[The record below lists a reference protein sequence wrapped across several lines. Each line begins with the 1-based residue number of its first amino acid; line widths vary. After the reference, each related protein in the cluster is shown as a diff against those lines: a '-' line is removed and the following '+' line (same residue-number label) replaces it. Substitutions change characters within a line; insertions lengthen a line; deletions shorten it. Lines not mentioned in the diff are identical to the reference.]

1 MKFFSKF
8 ILASAMLLPV
18 SLVWAQVPKLHDP
31 RVIQNNTSSGSS
43 SSAPSSSGMSK
54 TNPNP
59 STGTGTFSTAT
70 PPMSS
75 AKIDE
80 MSPDQAEL
88 VKKYASTITAEDL
101 EALLTFIASDELE
114 GRETGTR
121 GQKVAARYLAS
132 QFQKIGLKPGNKG
145 SWYQEYGL
153 IRLEVKSAVISLT
166 GKEQLASGT
175 DFICMSKMG
184 MAESFDADYV
194 FAGYGIDTKEY
205 DNLKGLDLKG
215 KVAVV
220 FSGEPQVGGK
230 YVISG
235 TDQPSEWGEDMDL
248 KMDALGKKGVKA
260 VLVALTDDGFKKLAS
275 NPWVKHSAGGKSLTL
290 AYKAEKEAPI
300 PTFYVSESTVNG
312 LLKKAKTSVEAQKK
326 VLSVKAE
333 IGNVD
338 LSKAKFSLKSD
349 AVKEEIVAE
358 NVLGMI
364 EGTDK
369 KDEFVIITAHYD
381 HLGVRDGEIFNGADD
396 DGTGTVTILEVA
408 EAFMAAVKDGYKPR
422 RTILFMPVSGE
433 EKGLLGSEY
442 YSDHPV
448 FPLNRTSCNLNIDM
462 IGRVDEAH
470 KGEPQY
476 IYVIGSDKLSSE
488 LHACNE
494 NANKIV
500 GNLELDYTFNSPDD
514 PNRFYYRS
522 DHYNFAKHNVPV
534 IFYFS
539 GVHEDYHKSTD
550 DIEKILFPRAAR
562 VAQLVFGTAWDVAN
576 RPTKLVVDKK
586 NDFPGGR

>member
-1 MKFFSKF
+1 MKQFPKF
-8 ILASAMLLPV
+8 ILPAFIILLASVLH
-18 SLVWAQVPKLHDP
+18 AQVPRPHDP
-31 RVIQNNTSSGSS
+31 RVIKDNRPDKGSSGTD
-43 SSAPSSSGMSK
+43 GMSK
-54 TNPNP
+54 TAPAGGGTTFAS
-59 STGTGTFSTAT
+59 STGNI
-70 PPMSS
+70 
-75 AKIDE
+75 KDE
-80 MSPDQAEL
+80 EAMPDQSDL
-88 VKKYASTITAEDL
+88 IKKYAASITADDL

-121 GQKVAARYLAS
+121 GQKLAARYLAS

-145 SWYQEYGL
+145 SWYQEYKL
-153 IRLEVKSAVISLT
+153 LRLEVKSATLSLLGKDVLEMGKDFISL
-166 GKEQLASGT
+166 
-175 DFICMSKMG
+175 SKMS
-184 MAESFDADYV
+184 MAESFEADFA

-215 KVAVV
+215 KVAVI
-220 FSGEPQVGGK
+220 FAGEPLVGGK
-230 YVISG
+230 YAVSG
-235 TDQPSEWGEDMDL
+235 TDKPSKWGEDASL
-248 KMDALGKKGVKA
+248 KLEALGKKNAKA
-260 VLVALTDDGFKKLAS
+260 ALIALPDENFEKLVN
-275 NPWVKHSAGGKSLTL
+275 NPWVKHSAAGKSLTL
-290 AYKAEKEAPI
+290 AYKLEKEQSI
-300 PTFYVSESTVNG
+300 PSFYVSETTLNT
-312 LLKKAKTSVEAQKK
+312 LLKKGKTSAEAQKK
-326 VLSVKAE
+326 ALSVKAE
-333 IGNVD
+333 VGAVD

-349 AVKEEIVAE
+349 AVKEEIIAE

-364 EGTDK
+364 EGTDR
-369 KDEFVIITAHYD
+369 KDEVVVITAHYD

-396 DGTGTVTILEVA
+396 DGTGTVTILEIA
-408 EAFMAAVKDGYKPR
+408 EAFMAAVKEGHRPR

-448 FPLNRTSCNLNIDM
+448 FPLSKTACDLNIDM
-462 IGRVDEAH
+462 IGRVDDAH

-476 IYVIGSDKLSSE
+476 IYVIGSDKLSTQ
-488 LHACNE
+488 LHEANE

-562 VAQLVFGTAWDVAN
+562 VAQLVFATAWDVAN
-576 RPTKLVVDKK
+576 RPTKLVVDKT
-586 NDFPGGR
+586 NDFSDKR

>member
-1 MKFFSKF
+1 MKQFTKIF
-8 ILASAMLLPV
+8 LVPAMLLFANII
-18 SLVWAQVPKLHDP
+18 LAQAVKPHDP
-31 RVIQNNTSSGSS
+31 RIIQDNSPKGSS
-43 SSAPSSSGMSK
+43 SSSTNGASR

-59 STGTGTFSTAT
+59 KGTGATFSTAI
-70 PPMSS
+70 PPASS
-75 AKIDE
+75 AANDAVLA
-80 MSPDQAEL
+80 DQADL
-88 VKKYASTITAEDL
+88 IKKYAATITAEDL

-145 SWYQEYGL
+145 SWYQEYEL

-166 GKEQLASGT
+166 GKESLASGT
-175 DFICMSKMG
+175 DFICMSKIG
-184 MAESFDADYV
+184 MSESFEADYA

-205 DNLKGLDLKG
+205 DNLKGLDLKD

-220 FSGEPQVGGK
+220 LSGEPQIGGK

-235 TDQPSEWGEDMDL
+235 NDQPSEWGEDMDL
-248 KMDALGKKGVKA
+248 KMDALEKKGVKA
-260 VLVALTDDGFKKLAS
+260 VLVALPDDGFQKLAS
-275 NPWVKHSAGGKSLTL
+275 NRWVKHSASGKSLTL
-290 AYKAEKEAPI
+290 AYKVEKEAPI
-300 PTFYVSESTVNG
+300 PTFYVSESNINL
-312 LLKKAKTSVEAQKK
+312 LLKKAKTNVEAQKK

-333 IGNVD
+333 VGKVD

-349 AVKEEIVAE
+349 AVKENIIAE

-369 KDEFVIITAHYD
+369 KEEVVILTAHYD
-381 HLGVRDGEIFNGADD
+381 HLGVQDGEIFNGADD
-396 DGTGTVTILEVA
+396 DGTGTVTLLEVA
-408 EAFMAAVKDGYKPR
+408 EAFMAAVKEGHRPR

-448 FPLNRTSCNLNIDM
+448 FPLNKTSCDLNIDM

-488 LHACNE
+488 LHVANE

-562 VAQLVFGTAWDVAN
+562 VAQLVFATAWDAAN
-576 RPTKLVVDKK
+576 RPVKLIVDKK
-586 NDFPGGR
+586 NDFPGGK